1 MRNGLRSVSSQPV
14 FVLEVFVFLVLFLL
28 AVKAELLAGGTA
40 VLAEALPTCLAC
52 KEGLCLHAA
61 NEALRHTFTSL
72 FRMHG
77 DIINYRASQALQRRL
92 MSMGEGD
99 VICQSFVNWLI

>member
-14 FVLEVFVFLVLFLL
+14 FVLEIFVLVLFLL

-40 VLAEALPTCLAC
+40 VLAKALPTCLALVD
-52 KEGLCLHAA
+52 GLCLHAA

-72 FRMHG
+72 FRTHG
-77 DIINYRASQALQRRL
+77 DIKNYLSYLL
-92 MSMGEGD
+92 SY
-99 VICQSFVNWLI
+99 